1 MRRWFLFNCSTLV
14 TPQLWLKQQP
24 LTNLMHPNV
33 CFNNTAQNNNRETKP
48 QEDLEQDLPMMENPS
63 RQQSSQNMENKIN
76 KINNYSL
83 AFWNRYTSRRRGK
96 NCYCVTPLVKKQDT
110 CFYFP
115 TKTGSYSSEENRVN
129 WMQGKE
135 DSVTP

>member
-48 QEDLEQDLPMMENPS
+48 QEDLEQDLPMMENPP

-96 NCYCVTPLVKKQDT
+96 NCYCVTPLVKKNRTPAFIFQQRQAAT
-110 CFYFP
+110 VVR
-115 TKTGSYSSEENRVN
+115 KTELTGCRE
-129 WMQGKE
+129 KK
-135 DSVTP
+135 TA